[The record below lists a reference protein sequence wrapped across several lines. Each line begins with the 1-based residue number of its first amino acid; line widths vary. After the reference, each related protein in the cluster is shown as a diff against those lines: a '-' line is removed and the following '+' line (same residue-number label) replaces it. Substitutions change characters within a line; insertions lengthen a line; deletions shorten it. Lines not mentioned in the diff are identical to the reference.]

1 LTDKRKTTYTNG
13 MNRAEPMLKY
23 AEQQTKRQPVNAR
36 PRPHVDRQKLRA
48 EINKRF
54 SKSLE
59 YLAR

>member
-1 LTDKRKTTYTNG
+1 LTGKRKTPYTNG

-23 AEQQTKRQPVNAR
+23 AEKQTKRPPVNAR
-36 PRPHVDRQKLRA
+36 PQPHIDRQKLRA